1 MWLLMKTE
9 AAGCAYEDAE
19 VLARYEGFTPAPM
32 RNGVFIQK
40 RLTLT
45 SADGVSDLKLSNH
58 VSVVVHD

>member
-1 MWLLMKTE
+1 MRMPRCWLGMRGL
-9 AAGCAYEDAE
+9 
-19 VLARYEGFTPAPM
+19 LPAPM
-32 RNGVFIQK
+32 RNGAFIQK